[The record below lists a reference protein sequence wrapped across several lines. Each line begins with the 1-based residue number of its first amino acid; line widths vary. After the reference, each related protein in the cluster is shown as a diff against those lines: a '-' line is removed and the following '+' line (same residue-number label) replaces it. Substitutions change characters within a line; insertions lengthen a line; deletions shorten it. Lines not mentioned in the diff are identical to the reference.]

1 MFGQMDA
8 GRLKF
13 AIECLL
19 ADFGKAN
26 VFFVVPS
33 TDSNYETFAQPEYGK
48 VPGMVFSKFQDAVDA
63 ASSGNGDKIFLLPGI
78 HYAALDTLQHIS
90 YKDNVVFS
98 GLPGYRDDTIL
109 KGGIT
114 LTTDICTL
122 RHSGADCTF
131 KDLTFL
137 GYGAGKE
144 CVAVMGEV
152 TYDGTDYGPPTGT
165 KFENCRF
172 EAQSATVGNGLE
184 LYDHKHEISEIQV
197 SGCLFERCGN
207 AIVYGSGISS
217 TPPAEGTEDVNNIIV
232 QDCVFRACQ
241 VDHAEPALNH
251 SDVTLLLHK
260 GNVHVDAKA
269 GGSDHYL
276 DLGTGTNTGLVT
288 GCSFAHATA
297 ATAKMVIP
305 AGIKWVNNHTE
316 EVVDSTGT
324 TDNRPD

>member
-78 HYAALDTLQHIS
+78 HYAATNVLQHKS
-90 YKDNVVFS
+90 YKDNIVFS

-109 KGGIT
+109 KGGT
-114 LTTDICTL
+114 SLTTEICTL
-122 RHSGADCTF
+122 WHTGKDCTF
-131 KDLTFL
+131 KNMTFL
-137 GYGAGKE
+137 SHGAARE
-144 CVAVMGEV
+144 CVVLYGESEYPLGSGV
-152 TYDGTDYGPPTGT
+152 DYGPPDRV

-172 EAQSATVGNGLE
+172 EGESVTVGNGLE
-184 LYDHKHEISEIQV
+184 LYDNENEIHGVEV
-197 SGCLFERCGN
+197 ANCLFESCNN
-207 AIVYGSGISS
+207 AIVYGSGGVAHQDI
-217 TPPAEGTEDVNNIIV
+217 EKVIV
-232 QDCVFRACQ
+232 RDCIFRECT
-241 VDHAEPALNH
+241 VDHADAAANE
-251 SDVTLLLHK
+251 SDVTRLLLLN
-260 GNVHVDAKA
+260 NVHVDAKA
-269 GGSDHYL
+269 GGAEKYIHL
-276 DLGTGTNTGLVT
+276 DGGTNTGLVT

-297 ATAKMVIP
+297 ATAKMDIP
-305 AGIKWVNNHTE
+305 AGIMWVNNHTE
-316 EVVDSTGT
+316 EALDSTGT
-324 TDNRPD
+324 TSDRPD